1 MVERR
6 LPDFC
11 YEPNRTFTFDKA
23 ATMTI
28 CATNQWWKPAYK
40 RTEHVV
46 RPILRTI
53 PSLAIK
59 PAENQPKPKASPRK
73 PKPKP
78 LPVYQPEP

>member
-1 MVERR
+1 MVESR

-11 YEPNRTFTFDKA
+11 YDPNRKFTFDRA
-23 ATMTI
+23 ETMTI
-28 CATNQWWKPAYK
+28 CATQQWWKPAYK

-46 RPILRTI
+46 RPILRSI

-59 PAENQPKPKASPRK
+59 PTEVKPKPKASASPK

-78 LPVYQPEP
+78 VVIPEP